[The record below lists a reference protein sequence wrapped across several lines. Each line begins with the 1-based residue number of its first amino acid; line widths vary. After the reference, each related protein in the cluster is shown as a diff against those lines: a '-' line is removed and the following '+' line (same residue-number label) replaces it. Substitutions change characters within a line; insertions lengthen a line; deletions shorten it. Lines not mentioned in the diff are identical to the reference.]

1 MLIYL
6 DNGTEFKL
14 ERKDGKFSLSKADL
28 ESGSYQSLGN
38 YYTIAGLLDE
48 LMFQALITQEAIS
61 LCEAVSLIRNAV
73 SYMEDAVAVEINN

>member
-28 ESGSYQSLGN
+28 ESGSYQPVGDYADLAGVLG
-38 YYTIAGLLDE
+38 E
-48 LMFQALITQEAIS
+48 LAFQALDEQ
-61 LCEAVSLIRNAV
+61 EAVSLRELGSFIRGAV
-73 SYMEDAVAVEINN
+73 RDMEDAVAVEINN